1 MSIIGTVESA
11 AVDVVPGG
19 GYVKLALKLAPY
31 LAIALLIG
39 AVLWLRG
46 SVKDANAAKD
56 KALVERNQ
64 YKAVNEANA
73 KTIAALSQRQTDNDK
88 IAQAV
93 AAVAAANNVRTET
106 TRQALRN
113 AQNEPSVR
121 NWASEPVPIS
131 VQHALKPAN

>member
-1 MSIIGTVESA
+1 MSIIQTVESA

-64 YKAVNEANA
+64 FKAVNEANA